1 MSSSHE
7 GNTVK
12 QWLFSFDVEPSPAAL
27 PVVVVHLDERMRC
40 QHVIG
45 HQRGGTVR
53 IGGCGSRTVVDGDR
67 VHRASISSVRGCDSD
82 KSQHTRRCA
91 CPASFGIGA
100 GQLLQVLQ
108 TEGT

>member
-1 MSSSHE
+1 M
-7 GNTVK
+7 K

-27 PVVVVHLDERMRC
+27 PVVIVHLDERMRR

-53 IGGCGSRTVVDGDR
+53 IGGRGGLTVADGDR
-67 VHRASISSVRGCDSD
+67 IQRASITSAHGCHSD
-82 KSQHTRRCA
+82 KTVCASA
-91 CPASFGIGA
+91 CPASLGASA

-108 TEGT
+108 NEGT

>member
-1 MSSSHE
+1 M
-7 GNTVK
+7 K

-27 PVVVVHLDERMRC
+27 PVVIVHLDERMRR

-67 VHRASISSVRGCDSD
+67 IQRASISSARGCHSH
-82 KSQHTRRCA
+82 KTVCA
-91 CPASFGIGA
+91 CPASLGIGA